1 MQKQLLFQKVNY
13 LTPNTQVVLSITIEL
28 EPKVYIYFTYALLS
42 RSTELLKALEQTW
55 RPIGERKE
63 FFLKL

>member
-63 FFLKL
+63 FFWKL